1 MNFHCYVGKQK
12 YLDNM
17 FMSLYHPFLGEGELP
32 LVLMGSAKISA
43 TIKGTRPAPTVEIQ
57 NRIKYFVNIIYT
69 PEPRTSIICSDC
81 GALTKKC
88 CSHGPNGYPVE
99 IRGMQFCPG
108 RQCRLYQIQLKNRDE
123 NGAKNIVIRA
133 LFRPDIFNTG
143 DKMNLTDRR
152 RLKYINH
159 GNKDTEKVNR
169 KLGLEANALRG
180 RVDAYPL

>member
-1 MNFHCYVGKQK
+1 MVQAFYECDSK
-12 YLDNM
+12 
-17 FMSLYHPFLGEGELP
+17 
-32 LVLMGSAKISA
+32 
-43 TIKGTRPAPTVEIQ
+43 
-57 NRIKYFVNIIYT
+57 
-69 PEPRTSIICSDC
+69 TSIICSDC

-152 RLKYINH
+152 GLKYINH

-180 RVDAYPL
+180 RVEAYPL